1 MKVKHLFIVLLSAAI
16 GAGTSIF
23 YFNYKLEQ
31 NLAENNSEKT
41 PSQNNFRTVTYTHG
55 SQPVDFVAASSVATP
70 AVVHVTTSYKVD
82 NSASQQFYGDDIFQY
97 FFGNPRQ
104 IQPRESKASGS
115 GVIISKDGYIIT
127 NNHVIDNAN
136 EIQVSLSNNKSYT
149 AKLIGKDKDTDL
161 ALLKIEENGLPYLN
175 FANSDSVRIGEW
187 VLAVG
192 NPFNLASTVTAGIVS
207 AKGRSINLLENYN
220 GNSNTAIE
228 SFIQTD
234 AAVNPG
240 NSGGALVNTQGD
252 LIGINTAIAS
262 PSGVYAG
269 YAFAVPANIASKVV
283 SDLKNYGAVQRAFL
297 GVNIASVDNDIAKKL
312 NLDKPTGVYLQNV
325 IKGGAAEEAGL
336 KNEDV
341 ITSINGKKIDNVSAL
356 QEEIAKHNPGDKVEV
371 NYIRKGKE
379 EKILLTLKN
388 KYNEEALI
396 NYDSELLKQLGLEVE
411 NISERELYS
420 YGLKFGIKVVSINSS
435 GLISQYTDM
444 KKGFIITTIDDEAVN
459 SVEKFN
465 EIINSKTGRLFI
477 EGKYPGK
484 GNAVLYALKI

>member
-1 MKVKHLFIVLLSAAI
+1 MNTKQFLIVLLSAAI
-16 GAGTSIF
+16 GAGTSIL
-23 YFNYKLEQ
+23 YFNNKFEKSFVIQ
-31 NLAENNSEKT
+31 EKNSKQ
-41 PSQNNFRTVTYTHG
+41 QNNFKTVNYTNS
-55 SQPVDFVAASSVATP
+55 SQPVDFVGASSIATP
-70 AVVHVTTSYKVD
+70 AVVHVTTSFKVD
-82 NSASQQFYGDDIFQY
+82 NTASQKFYGDDIFQY
-97 FFGNPRQ
+97 FFGNPQ
-104 IQPRESKASGS
+104 QSQPRESKASGS

-136 EIQVSLSNNKSYT
+136 DIQVSLSNNKNYT
-149 AKLIGKDKDTDL
+149 GKLIGKDKDTDL
-161 ALLKIEENGLPYLN
+161 ALIKIDATDLPYLN
-175 FANSDSVRIGEW
+175 FANSDSVKIGEW

-207 AKGRSINLLENYN
+207 AKGRSINLLENIN
-220 GNSNTAIE
+220 GNNTNTAIE

-297 GVNIASVDNDIAKKL
+297 GVNIASVDNDIADKL
-312 NLDKPTGVYLQNV
+312 NLEKPSGVYLQNI

-341 ITSINGKKIDNVSAL
+341 IIAINGKKIENVSAL
-356 QEEIAKHNPGDKVEV
+356 QEEIASHNPGDRVEAT
-371 NYIRKGKE
+371 YIRKGNT
-379 EKILLTLKN
+379 EKVFLTLKN

-396 NYDSELLKQLGLEVE
+396 NYDNELLSKLGIEIE
-411 NISERELYS
+411 NLSDKELYNL
-420 YGLKFGIKVVSINSS
+420 GLKFGIKVVNINSS
-435 GLISQYTDM
+435 GLIGQYTDM
-444 KKGFIITTIDDEAVN
+444 KKGFIITMIDDESVD
-459 SVEKFN
+459 SVEKFK
-465 EIINSKTGRLFI
+465 EIISNKKGRLLI
-477 EGKYPGK
+477 EGKYPGVR
-484 GNAVLYALKI
+484 NDFLYALKI

>member
-1 MKVKHLFIVLLSAAI
+1 MKIKQFFIVLLSAAL
-16 GAGTSIF
+16 GAGISIF
-23 YFNYKLEQ
+23 YVNNKLE
-31 NLAENNSEKT
+31 NNVAKQDET
-41 PSQNNFRTVTYTHG
+41 PTKNNFTTVSY
-55 SQPVDFVAASSVATP
+55 SNNAQPVNFVAASSVATP

-82 NSASQQFYGDDIFQY
+82 NTTSQQFYGDDIFQY
-97 FFGNPRQ
+97 FFGNPQ
-104 IQPRESKASGS
+104 QAQPRESKASGS

-136 EIQVSLSNNKSYT
+136 DIQVNLSNNKSYT
-149 AKLIGKDKDTDL
+149 GKLIGKDKDTDL
-161 ALLKIEENGLPYLN
+161 ALIKIDATDLPYLN
-175 FANSDSVRIGEW
+175 FANSDSVKIGEW

-207 AKGRSINLLENYN
+207 AKGRSINLLENFN

-283 SDLKNYGAVQRAFL
+283 SDLKEYGAVQRAFL
-297 GVNIASVDNDIAKKL
+297 GVNISSVDNEIANKMD
-312 NLDKPTGVYLQNV
+312 LDKPTGVYLQNV

-336 KNEDV
+336 KNDDV
-341 ITSINGKKIDNVSAL
+341 IVAINNKNIENVSAL
-356 QEEIAKHNPGDKVEV
+356 QEEIASHNPGDKVEV
-371 NYIRKGKE
+371 TYIRKGNT
-379 EKILLTLKN
+379 EKVLLTLKN

-396 NYDSELLKQLGLEVE
+396 NYDNELLKKLGIEIE
-411 NISERELYS
+411 NLNSKELYS
-420 YGLKFGIKVVSINSS
+420 QGLKFGIKVVSVNSN
-435 GLISQYTDM
+435 GLIGQYTDM
-444 KKGFIITTIDDEAVN
+444 KKGFIITMIDDESVD
-459 SVEKFN
+459 SVEKFK
-465 EIINSKTGRLFI
+465 EIISNKKGRLLI
-477 EGKYPGK
+477 EGKYPGVR
-484 GNAVLYALKI
+484 NDFLYALKI